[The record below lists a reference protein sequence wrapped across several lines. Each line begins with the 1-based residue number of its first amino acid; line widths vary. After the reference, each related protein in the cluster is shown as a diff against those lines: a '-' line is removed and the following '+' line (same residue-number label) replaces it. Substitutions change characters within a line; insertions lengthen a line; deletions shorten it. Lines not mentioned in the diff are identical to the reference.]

1 MKFLTAAVILT
12 GIVLAALSWSTY
24 HSHQITHAEMQRNSR
39 LEGLRGTIIQLDEVL
54 TMSVRMAAATGD
66 LAWEQRYRR
75 YQSQLD
81 AAIKEALGRVPQADV
96 VTRLRKRRL
105 PMSSWWQWRTRP
117 LS

>member
-1 MKFLTAAVILT
+1 MKFLSVAVILT
-12 GIVLAALSWSTY
+12 GIVLAVLSGSTY
-24 HSHQITHAEMQRNSR
+24 RSHRITHAAMQRNLR
-39 LEGLRGTIIQLDEVL
+39 LQELRGTILYLDEVL